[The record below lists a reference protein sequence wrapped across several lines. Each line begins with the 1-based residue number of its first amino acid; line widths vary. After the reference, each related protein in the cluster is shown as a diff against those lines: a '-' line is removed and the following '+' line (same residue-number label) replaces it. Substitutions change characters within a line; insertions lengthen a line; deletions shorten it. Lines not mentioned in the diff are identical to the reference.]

1 MSLLIMN
8 MILKNVIICKYS
20 YFKYGVIML
29 VVDLGFLFLRLIFF
43 WFRYVRKEIGN
54 WGVCVLILWVIW

>member
-29 VVDLGFLFLRLIFF
+29 VVDLGFLFRRFNFRL
-43 WFRYVRKEIGN
+43 G
-54 WGVCVLILWVIW
+54 